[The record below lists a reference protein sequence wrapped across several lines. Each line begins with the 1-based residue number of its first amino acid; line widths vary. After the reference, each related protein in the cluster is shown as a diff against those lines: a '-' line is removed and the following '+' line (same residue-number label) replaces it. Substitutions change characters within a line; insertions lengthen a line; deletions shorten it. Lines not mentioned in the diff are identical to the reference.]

1 MRGALPTHTG
11 CLVKRTA
18 VVTGGAGF
26 IGSHIVDRLL
36 AEGYQ
41 VQVWDNLATG
51 SVDNLPQDPRLELVV
66 VDLTKTTPR
75 VEAPDLIVHCA
86 AQTKIT
92 KSEADPLHDAKTN
105 IAATVA
111 LAKLYPESRLVF
123 LSTLGAMF
131 SDETR
136 VAADATGGIDE
147 STKADPPSIYGLDK
161 HLAEIAISALH
172 SNAVSLR
179 LSNVFGPR
187 QRTDL
192 EGGVVAIF
200 LERWRKRKTL
210 KVFGDGDQTRDFV
223 HVSEVVDAVMAAAR
237 VQEVPGVPLHIAQG
251 VSISVND
258 ILSTM
263 RSVDPRMNV
272 HYLPARPGEIRHTVF
287 PAPKLAM
294 ETIGWSPSPQFAEFV
309 AEAMACEP
317 VAVSPADRLPVA
329 RA

>member
-1 MRGALPTHTG
+1 MRPI
-11 CLVKRTA
+11 A

-36 AEGYQ
+36 VEGYDIE
-41 VQVWDNLATG
+41 VWDNLATG
-51 SVDNLPQDPRLELVV
+51 SVENLPNDPRVKLVQ
-66 VDLTKTTPR
+66 VDLTKRTPSI
-75 VEAPDLIVHCA
+75 EAPALIVHCA

-105 IAATVA
+105 VAATLA
-111 LAKLYPESRLVF
+111 IAKLYQESRLVF

-136 VAADATGGIDE
+136 LIADKTGGIDE

-161 HLAEIAISALH
+161 YLAEIAIA
-172 SNAVSLR
+172 AVHPDAVCLR

-200 LERWRKRKTL
+200 IERWRKGKTL

-223 HVSEVVDAVMAAAR
+223 HVSEVVEAVIAAAR
-237 VQEVPGVPLHIAQG
+237 VAKPPSVPIHIASG
-251 VSISVND
+251 ASLSVND
-258 ILSTM
+258 ILSAM
-263 RSVDPRMNV
+263 RAADPRLNV
-272 HYLPARPGEIRHTVF
+272 RYLPARPGEIRHTVF
-287 PAPKLAM
+287 PMPRMAM
-294 ETIGWSPSPQFAEFV
+294 EKLGWTPTPKFKAFV
-309 AEAMACEP
+309 GQAMCDGDPALLAP
-317 VAVSPADRLPVA
+317 VSELAAMTTA
-329 RA
+329 QA